1 MVTSQSKV
9 TSPSLVSLKT
19 IFQKFQVSSLFNA
32 VYFFQWVRIFTYLTS
47 WGLFWFT
54 LFCVFTDVIPS
65 GIRYA
70 LKVMLGGDT
79 RESYII

>member
-1 MVTSQSKV
+1 MVTSESKV
-9 TSPSLVSLKT
+9 TSPNLVSLKT
-19 IFQKFQVSSLFNA
+19 IFQC
-32 VYFFQWVRIFTYLTS
+32 VRIFIYLTS
-47 WGLFWFT
+47 WGFFLFT
-54 LFCVFTDVIPS
+54 LFWEFTDAIPN